1 MSDKSQNTPSKS
13 SARNGPDEAEGAS
26 RLVWRKVLEDIYAYR
41 YLPGQRLVEADLTR
55 RFGVGRG
62 SVREAI
68 NRLAAEGVIKLERHK
83 GATVSG
89 ATKEEILQ
97 GLVVVEALVPL
108 AARLASEN
116 IDKTGM
122 RQKTLELSRHLE
134 SLEATL
140 SGFELAVERNRF
152 YRTLLAAAG
161 NVELSRLLRQLNV
174 HFMRIQLAERRPQ
187 SEVMGDYVNIL
198 KNILDG
204 DSGGAKRA
212 ALNHVRMHIKA
223 AKSLPDSQV

>member
-1 MSDKSQNTPSKS
+1 MKEYLKNTQLEP
-13 SARNGPDEAEGAS
+13 ARKNVKEQAEGAS
-26 RLVWRKVLEDIYAYR
+26 KLVWRKVLEDIYAYR

-89 ATKEEILQ
+89 ATKEEIIQ

-108 AARLASEN
+108 AAKLASEN
-116 IDKTGM
+116 IDQMDM
-122 RQKTLELSRHLE
+122 RGQTLELCRHLE
-134 SLEATL
+134 GMEKIL

-152 YRTLLAAAG
+152 YRTLLAASG

-187 SEVMGDYVNIL
+187 SEVVDDYVKIL
-198 KNILDG
+198 RNILDG
-204 DSGGAKRA
+204 NARGARQA

-223 AKSLPDSQV
+223 AKSLPDT